1 MTSNKQIR
9 GYIMN
14 RSKIRFMSLIL
25 ATGLIFSSFSVC
37 VNADGTDTKDGGVT
51 SADAAQITAAGTLD
65 SATSYAAYLSKHED
79 KDYADKAIS
88 VKVNKKVAKEAL
100 SIPVTVKKAGLYTLG
115 FVYKALGEDTTS
127 LEFTLSVDG
136 KVPFDEARKF
146 ILSRIYKND
155 ESGNRVDGL
164 GNEFTARQVP
174 YEGFYSAEITDISKW
189 TNDPYYIYFS
199 KGDHTLTLKKSL
211 GEFEIKQ
218 MTLGVKEDPEKYSK
232 PDKSMIYKGKPIII
246 EGEDAGIKTSYWL
259 GGKSDNASSEITP
272 ASATK
277 SVVNYIG
284 GGNWKT
290 NGETLT
296 WETPELKEG
305 YYSLAFMYR
314 QSAILGAKVYRSL
327 KIDGET
333 PFKEAGQIGF
343 TYSYKW
349 EQSVFSDKK
358 GRPYLI
364 YLPAGKHTV
373 SLCVVP
379 GEISEVR
386 DLLKDSVAELSD
398 LYIDITM
405 ITGET
410 VDIYRDYDLFAQI
423 TDMRER
429 LAAIHKKLSR
439 ASRTLQMITGERSG
453 SYISIINNMDQ
464 VLELMFNN
472 RYTAH
477 RYKDTYYSRYTSLA
491 SVLYEMSEM
500 PLDLDKMALISPA
513 EDEPFAV
520 PGFFE
525 DLGFTLKR
533 FFVSF
538 TQDYNNISL
547 TDSGKDSI
555 TIWVNW
561 GRDQAQVLNSLIQT
575 SFSPSSN
582 IAVNI
587 QLVNASVVQA
597 VLSGKGPDCL
607 LQHSRS
613 EPVNLAMRGVLYDMN
628 KFDDVDEVLSRFGD
642 DAALPYYYKGGLYG
656 LPDTQS
662 FYLMYYRK
670 DIFREMGLK
679 IPVTWDDFEEVVRLL
694 AANNLTAWMPNN
706 TATSTAQ
713 ANAGIGSI
721 NLFPTLLLQKGIE
734 LYTPDGRST
743 NLSSSEATATF
754 NEWTD
759 FYTKLKMPRTLDFYN
774 RFRTGSCPVGI
785 STHTMYTTLK
795 VAAPEIDGLWGVAL
809 VPGTVNA
816 DGKISHITSGGGTA
830 CSILK
835 LTKNPKAAWEFLKWW
850 TSTETQLAFS
860 NEIESILGPTGR
872 VSLSNVEAFSSLQW
886 DADMRDTIITAMK
899 QIEEVPEYPGSYYV
913 SRSVYQSFWNVV
925 ENNRNPKQMLLK
937 YSEEANNEIERKWL
951 QYENR

>member
-1 MTSNKQIR
+1 
-9 GYIMN
+9 MN
-14 RSKIRFMSLIL
+14 RSKTRLLSLIL
-25 ATGLIFSSFSVC
+25 AVGLVLSSFSIC
-37 VNADGTDTKDGGVT
+37 ANAEGEIVKSEEAE
-51 SADAAQITAAGTLD
+51 SADLVADNSVAV
-65 SATSYAAYLSKHED
+65 SSTSYSAYLSGFENVN
-79 KDYADKAIS
+79 YATGAVEVEVGAVVSDTP
-88 VKVNKKVAKEAL
+88 VN
-100 SIPVTVKKAGLYTLG
+100 IPVSVTEDAFYSLG
-115 FVYKALGEDTTS
+115 FLYKATDEQNTS
-127 LEFTLSVDG
+127 LEFGVTVDG
-136 KVPFDEARKF
+136 EAPFDEAKKLN
-146 ILSRIYKND
+146 LSRIYTNA
-155 ESGNRVDGL
+155 EGGNRVDGL
-164 GNEFTARQVP
+164 GNEFTAKQVP
-174 YEGFYSAEITDISKW
+174 YDGFYFAEVTDVTLW
-189 TNDPYYIYFS
+189 TNDPYYIHLTP
-199 KGDHTLTLKKSL
+199 GTHTITVIKSL
-211 GEFEIKQ
+211 GEFEIKSF
-218 MTLGVKEDPEKYSK
+218 TLGTKAEIGKYSA
-232 PDKSMIYKGKPIII
+232 PDKSKLYKGKPIII
-246 EGEDAGIKTSYWL
+246 EGEDAQIKTSYWL
-259 GGKSDNASSEITP
+259 GGKSDNSSDTVTP
-272 ASATK
+272 NSTTK

-296 WETPELKEG
+296 WETPEVEAG

-327 KIDGET
+327 KIDGVS
-333 PFKEAGQIGF
+333 PFKEADAIGF
-343 TYSYKW
+343 SYSYKW
-349 EQSVFSDKK
+349 EESVFSNKK
-358 GRPYLI
+358 GIPYMV
-364 YLPAGKHTV
+364 YLSEGKHTL
-373 SLCVVP
+373 SLTVVP

-386 DLLKDSVAELSD
+386 DLLKDSVAELSS

-410 VDIYRDYDLFAQI
+410 VDIYRDYDLFKQI
-423 TDMRER
+423 TDMKKR
-429 LAAIHKKLSR
+429 LASIHKKLSK

-500 PLDLDKMALISPA
+500 PLDIDKIALTKRGES
-513 EDEPFAV
+513 EPFETPNA
-520 PGFFE
+520 FE
-525 DLGFTLKR
+525 SLGFTLKK
-533 FFVSF
+533 FLVSF
-538 TQDYNNISL
+538 TQDYNNISIAESG
-547 TDSGKDSI
+547 TDSV

-575 SFSPSSN
+575 SFTPNHN

-597 VLSGKGPDCL
+597 ILSGKGPDCL

-628 KFDDVDEVLSRFGD
+628 KFDDVDEVLKNFGE

-670 DIFREMGLK
+670 DIFSEMGLK
-679 IPVTWDDFEEVVRLL
+679 VPETWADFEEVVRLL
-694 AANNLTAWMPNN
+694 ATNNLTAWMPNN
-706 TATSTAQ
+706 TATSMAQ

-743 NLSSSEATATF
+743 NLSSAEATLTF

-759 FYTKLKMPRTLDFYN
+759 FYTMLKMPRTLDFYN
-774 RFRTGSCPVGI
+774 RFRTGSCPIGI

-795 VAAPEIDGLWGVAL
+795 VAAPEIDGLWSVAL
-809 VPGTVNA
+809 VPGTVRE
-816 DGKISHITSGGGTA
+816 DGTISHITSGGGTA

-835 LTKNPKAAWEFLKWW
+835 LTKNPQAAWEFLKWW
-850 TSTETQLAFS
+850 TSTEAQLAFS

-872 VSLSNVEAFSSLQW
+872 VSLSNVEAFSSLDW
-886 DADMRDTIITAMK
+886 DADMRDTIVTAMK

-937 YSEEANNEIERKWL
+937 YSEEANEEIERKWL

>member
-1 MTSNKQIR
+1 
-9 GYIMN
+9 MN
-14 RSKIRFMSLIL
+14 RSKIRLMSLFL
-25 ATGLIFSSFSVC
+25 AAGLIFSSLSVP
-37 VNADGTDTKDGGVT
+37 AFAEGEAAQDGDIK
-51 SADAAQITAAGTLD
+51 SADTVSVTADADTSVPD
-65 SATSYAAYLSKHED
+65 NSYAAYLSALEGT
-79 KDYADKAIS
+79 DYAGEPITVPVDSA
-88 VKVNKKVAKEAL
+88 VGDELN
-100 SIPVTVKKAGLYTLG
+100 IPVSVTEDALYSLG
-115 FVYKALGEDTTS
+115 FLYKATGKDTTA
-127 LEFTLSVDG
+127 LEFSVSVDG
-136 KVPFDEARKF
+136 EVPFDEARKF
-146 ILSRIYKND
+146 SLSRIYKNED
-155 ESGNRVDGL
+155 GGNRVDGL
-164 GNEFTARQVP
+164 GNEFAAKQVP
-174 YEGFYSAEITDISKW
+174 YDDFYFAEATDITKW
-189 TNDPYYIYFS
+189 TNDPYYVHLTA
-199 KGDHTLTLKKSL
+199 GDHTITVKKSV
-211 GEFEIKQ
+211 GDFEIKEF
-218 MTLGVKEDPEKYSK
+218 TLGATDEVEKYSA
-232 PDKSMIYKGKPIII
+232 PDKSLIYKGAPIII
-246 EGEDAGIKTSYWL
+246 EGEDATVKTSYWL
-259 GGKSDNASSEITP
+259 GGKSDNSSSDITP
-272 ASATK
+272 NSTTK

-296 WETPELKEG
+296 WETPEIKEG

-327 KIDGET
+327 KIDGVS
-333 PFKEAGQIGF
+333 PFKEAQEIGF

-349 EQSVFSDKK
+349 EQSVFSNKK
-358 GRPYLI
+358 GTPYLI
-364 YLPAGKHTV
+364 YLPAGKHTL
-373 SLCVVP
+373 SLTVVP

-386 DLLKDSVAELSD
+386 DLLKDSVAELSS

-423 TDMRER
+423 VDMRER
-429 LAAIHKKLSR
+429 LADIHKKLSK
-439 ASRTLQMITGERSG
+439 ASRTLQYLTGERSG

-500 PLDLDKMALISPA
+500 PLDIDKIALISPK
-513 EDEPFAV
+513 EDEPFKT
-520 PGFFE
+520 PNFFE
-525 DLGFTLKR
+525 DIAFTLER

-547 TDSGKDSI
+547 AESGTDTI

-575 SFSPSSN
+575 SFTPSSN

-613 EPVNLAMRGVLYDMN
+613 EPVNLAMRGVLYDM
-628 KFDDVDEVLSRFGD
+628 KQFDDVDTVLKNFGK

-670 DIFREMGLK
+670 DIFNEMGLK
-679 IPVTWDDFEEVVRLL
+679 VPETWADFEEVVRLL
-694 AANNLTAWMPNN
+694 ATNNLTAWMPNN
-706 TATSTAQ
+706 TATSTSQ

-721 NLFPTLLLQKGIE
+721 NLFPTLLLQKEIDV
-734 LYTPDGRST
+734 YTEDGRST
-743 NLSSSEATATF
+743 NLSSAGATATF

-774 RFRTGSCPVGI
+774 RFRTGSCPLGI

-795 VAAPEIDGLWGVAL
+795 VAAPEIDGLWSVAL
-809 VPGTVNA
+809 VPGTERE
-816 DGKISHITSGGGTA
+816 DGTISHITSGGGTA

-835 LTKNPKAAWEFLKWW
+835 ATDNPKASWEFLKWW
-850 TSTETQLAFS
+850 TSEDTQLSFS

-872 VSLSNVEAFSSLQW
+872 VSLSNIEAFASLQW
-886 DADMRDTIITAMK
+886 DADMRDTIVTAMR
-899 QIEEVPEYPGSYYV
+899 QIKEVPEYPGSYYV

>member
-1 MTSNKQIR
+1 M
-9 GYIMN
+9 MN
-14 RSKIRFMSLIL
+14 RSKIRLMSIIL
-25 ATGLIFSSFSVC
+25 AAGLVFSSFGIC
-37 VNADGTDTKDGGVT
+37 AHADGETTQDGDIK
-51 SADAAQITAAGTLD
+51 SADTAAAG
-65 SATSYAAYLSKHED
+65 SVAVSSTSYSSYLEGFENVNYASESVVTEVGAVVSDAPVAINVAVVED
-79 KDYADKAIS
+79 AFYSFGFLYRATDEKNTSIEFS
-88 VKVNKKVAKEAL
+88 V
-100 SIPVTVKKAGLYTLG
+100 T
-115 FVYKALGEDTTS
+115 
-127 LEFTLSVDG
+127 VDG
-136 KVPFDEARKF
+136 KTPFDEAEKF
-146 ILSRIYKND
+146 NLSRIYTNA
-155 ESGNRVDGL
+155 EGGNRVDGL

-174 YEGFYSAEITDISKW
+174 YGDFYFAEVKDITMW
-189 TNDPYYIYFS
+189 TNDPYYIHLTS
-199 KGDHTLTLKKSL
+199 GAHTITVTKSL
-211 GEFEIKQ
+211 GEFEIKSF
-218 MTLGVKEDPEKYSK
+218 TLGTKGETQAYSA
-232 PDKSMIYKGKPIII
+232 PDESKLYKGEPVII
-246 EGEDAGIKTSYWL
+246 EGEDAVIKTSYWL
-259 GGKSDNASSEITP
+259 GGKSDNSSDTVTP
-272 ASATK
+272 NSTSK

-296 WETPELKEG
+296 WETPELEEG

-314 QSAILGAKVYRSL
+314 QSTILGAKVYRSL
-327 KIDGET
+327 KIDGVS
-333 PFKEAGQIGF
+333 PFSEAEAIGF
-343 TYSYKW
+343 SYSYKW
-349 EQSVFSDKK
+349 EESVFSDKK
-358 GRPYLI
+358 NNPYLI
-364 YLPAGKHTV
+364 YFPAGKHTL
-373 SLCVVP
+373 SLTVVP

-386 DLLKDSVAELSD
+386 DLLKDSVAELSS

-410 VDIYRDYDLFAQI
+410 VDVYRDYDLFKQI
-423 TDMRER
+423 SDMKKR
-429 LAAIHKKLSR
+429 LADIHKKLSR
-439 ASRTLQMITGERSG
+439 ASKTLQVITGERSG

-500 PLDLDKMALISPA
+500 PLDIDKMALIKKGESK
-513 EDEPFAV
+513 PFV
-520 PGFFE
+520 TPNFFQS
-525 DLGFTLKR
+525 LGFTLEK
-533 FFVSF
+533 FLVSF
-538 TQDYNNISL
+538 TQDYNNISIAE
-547 TDSGKDSI
+547 SGTESI

-575 SFSPSSN
+575 SFTPNHN

-628 KFDDVDEVLSRFGD
+628 NFDDVDTVLKNFGE

-670 DIFREMGLK
+670 DIFSEMGLK
-679 IPVTWDDFEEVVRLL
+679 VPETWADFEEVVRLL
-694 AANNLTAWMPNN
+694 ATNNLTAWMPNN

-743 NLSSSEATATF
+743 NLSSAESTLTF

-759 FYTKLKMPRTLDFYN
+759 YYTMLKVPRTLDFYN
-774 RFRTGSCPVGI
+774 RFRTGSCPIGI

-795 VAAPEIDGLWGVAL
+795 VAAPEIDGLWGVSL
-809 VPGTVNA
+809 VPGTVRE
-816 DGKISHITSGGGTA
+816 DGTISHITSGGGTA

-835 LTKNPKAAWEFLKWW
+835 LSENPKAAWEFLKWW
-850 TSTETQLAFS
+850 ISAETQLAYS

-872 VSLSNVEAFSSLQW
+872 VSLSNVEAFSSLDW
-886 DADMRDTIITAMK
+886 DADMRDTIVTAMK

-925 ENNRNPKQMLLK
+925 ENNRNPKQMLMK
-937 YSEEANNEIERKWL
+937 YSEEANEEIERKWL

>member
-1 MTSNKQIR
+1 
-9 GYIMN
+9 
-14 RSKIRFMSLIL
+14 MSLFL
-25 ATGLIFSSFSVC
+25 AAGLVFSSFGILAS
-37 VNADGTDTKDGGVT
+37 ADGEELQDGDIMPADTVSV
-51 SADAAQITAAGTLD
+51 SADADTSD
-65 SATSYAAYLSKHED
+65 SSNSYAAYLESFGD
-79 KDYADKAIS
+79 TYYADEEIKVDVNGTVSDTPLDIKVDVTAEGLYSLGFLYKAIGS
-88 VKVNKKVAKEAL
+88 
-100 SIPVTVKKAGLYTLG
+100 
-115 FVYKALGEDTTS
+115 DTTS
-127 LEFTLSVDG
+127 LEFSVSVDG
-136 KVPFDEARKF
+136 VVPFDEARKF
-146 ILSRIYKND
+146 NLSRIYTND
-155 ESGNRVDGL
+155 EGGNRVDGL
-164 GNEFTARQVP
+164 GNEFTAKQVP
-174 YEGFYSAEITDISKW
+174 YNDFYFAEVTDITKW
-189 TNDPYYIYFS
+189 TNDPYCIHFTA
-199 KGDHTLTLKKSL
+199 GEHTVTVTKTL
-211 GEFEIKQ
+211 GEFEIKEF
-218 MTLGVKEDPEKYSK
+218 TLGVAVDAQKYSAG
-232 PDKSMIYKGKPIII
+232 DKSLLYKGKPIII
-246 EGEDAGIKTSYWL
+246 EGEDAAIKTSYWL
-259 GGKSDNASSEITP
+259 GGKGDNSSAVITP
-272 ASATK
+272 NSTTK

-296 WETPELKEG
+296 WETPELEEG
-305 YYSLAFMYR
+305 YYGLAFMYR
-314 QSAILGAKVYRSL
+314 QSAILGAKVYRGL
-327 KIDGET
+327 KIDGVS
-333 PFKEAGQIGF
+333 PFKEAEAIGF

-349 EQSVFSDKK
+349 ETSVFSNKK
-358 GRPYLI
+358 GTPYLI
-364 YLPAGKHTV
+364 YLPAGKHTL
-373 SLCVVP
+373 SLTVVP
-379 GEISEVR
+379 GEISDVR
-386 DLLKDSVAELSD
+386 DLLKESVAELSD

-423 TDMRER
+423 PDMRER
-429 LAAIHKKLSR
+429 LAAIHKKLSK
-439 ASRTLQMITGERSG
+439 ASKTLQYITGERSG

-500 PLDLDKMALISPA
+500 PLDIDKIALISA
-513 EDEPFAV
+513 GEKKPFDT
-520 PGFFE
+520 PNIFQSI
-525 DLGFTLKR
+525 GFTLER

-547 TDSGKDSI
+547 AESGADSI

-575 SFSPSSN
+575 SFTPSN
-582 IAVNI
+582 NVAVNI

-613 EPVNLAMRGVLYDMN
+613 EPVNLAMRGVLYDM
-628 KFDDVDEVLSRFGD
+628 KDFDDVDEVLKNFGK

-670 DIFREMGLK
+670 DIFEEMDLK
-679 IPVTWDDFEEVVRLL
+679 VPETWADFEEVVRLI

-721 NLFPTLLLQKGIE
+721 NLFPTLLLQKGIDIYAE
-734 LYTPDGRST
+734 DGRST
-743 NLSSSEATATF
+743 NLSSAGATATF

-774 RFRTGSCPVGI
+774 RFRTGSCPIGI

-795 VAAPEIDGLWGVAL
+795 VAAPEIDGLWSVAL
-809 VPGTVNA
+809 VPGTVKE
-816 DGKISHITSGGGTA
+816 DGTVSHITSGGGTA

-835 LTKNPKAAWEFLKWW
+835 VSKSPQAAWKFLKWW
-850 TSTETQLAFS
+850 TSAETQLSFS

-872 VSLSNVEAFSSLQW
+872 VSLSNVEAFASLQW
-886 DADMRDTIITAMK
+886 DADMRDTIVTAMR
-899 QIEEVPEYPGSYYV
+899 QIKEVPEYPGSYYV

>member
-1 MTSNKQIR
+1 
-9 GYIMN
+9 MN
-14 RSKIRFMSLIL
+14 RSKIRLMSVIL
-25 ATGLIFSSFSVC
+25 AAGIIFSSFAMLAYADEEAQDGDITPAELAQVEEMAAPSDSSTDYESYLESFAEANYAEESVSAD
-37 VNADGTDTKDGGVT
+37 VNAKVTDTPAT
-51 SADAAQITAAGTLD
+51 FTAQ
-65 SATSYAAYLSKHED
+65 
-79 KDYADKAIS
+79 
-88 VKVNKKVAKEAL
+88 VAEEAL
-100 SIPVTVKKAGLYTLG
+100 YSIG
-115 FVYKALGEDTTS
+115 FNYRAADSLTTS
-127 LEFTLSVDG
+127 LEFKLEVDG
-136 KVPFDEARKF
+136 AVPFDEAKKLS
-146 ILSRIYKND
+146 LSRIYKNEEKD
-155 ESGNRVDGL
+155 GKVYRVDGL
-164 GNEFTARQVP
+164 GNQFAAKQIP
-174 YEGFYSAEITDISKW
+174 YGDFYFGEATDITKW
-189 TNDPYYIYFS
+189 TDNPYYIYLTS
-199 KGDHTLTLKKSL
+199 GTHTFTVTKVM
-211 GEFEIKQ
+211 GEFEIKSFI
-218 MTLGVKEDPEKYSK
+218 LGARNNAPKY
-232 PDKSMIYKGKPIII
+232 KSPGKSGLYDGKPVII
-246 EGEDAGIKTSYWL
+246 EGEDAKIKTSYWL
-259 GGKSDNASSEITP
+259 GGKSDNGSCQVTP
-272 ASATK
+272 YSATN

-296 WETPELKEG
+296 WITPELKEG

-327 KIDGET
+327 KIDGKT
-333 PFKEAGQIGF
+333 PFKEAEEIGF
-343 TYSYKW
+343 SYSYKW
-349 EQSVFSDKK
+349 KESIFADKNDD
-358 GRPYLI
+358 PYLI
-364 YLPAGKHTV
+364 YLSAGKHEL
-373 SLCVVP
+373 SLTVVP

-386 DLLKDSVAELSD
+386 DLLKQSVAELSS

-410 VDIYRDYDLFAQI
+410 VDIYRDYDLFSQI
-423 TDMRER
+423 TDMPKR
-429 LAAIHKKLSR
+429 LKAIHEKLSK
-439 ASRTLQMITGERSG
+439 ASKTLQEITGERSG

-464 VLELMFNN
+464 VLSLMFDN

-500 PLDLDKMALISPA
+500 PLDLDKIALIA
-513 EDEPFAV
+513 KGEKKPFDR
-520 PGFFE
+520 PGFFGSV
-525 DLGFTLKR
+525 GFTLKR

-538 TQDYNNISL
+538 TMDYNNISL
-547 TDSGKDSI
+547 SEAGVDSV

-575 SFSPSSN
+575 SFSPEYN

-628 KFDDVDEVLSRFGD
+628 NFDNVDEVLKNFGD

-670 DIFREMGLK
+670 DIFEQMGLK
-679 IPVTWDDFEEVVRLL
+679 VPETWSDFEEVVRLL
-694 AANNLTAWMPNN
+694 ATNNLTAWMPNN
-706 TATSTAQ
+706 TATSMAQ

-734 LYTPDGRST
+734 LYKEDGRST
-743 NLSSSEATATF
+743 NLSSPEATATF

-759 FYTKLKMPRTLDFYN
+759 YYTNLKMPRTLDFYN
-774 RFRTGSCPVGI
+774 RFRTGSCPLGI

-809 VPGTVNA
+809 VPGTVRE
-816 DGKISHITSGGGTA
+816 DGSISHITSGGGTA

-835 LTKNPKAAWEFLKWW
+835 TTKNPEAAWKFLQWW
-850 TSTETQLAFS
+850 TSAETQLAFS

-872 VSLSNVEAFSSLQW
+872 VSLANVEAFSSLEW

-925 ENNRNPKQMLLK
+925 ENNRNPKQMLMK
-937 YSEEANNEIERKWL
+937 YSEEANKEIERKWL